1 MAPEIVKGTV
11 SYTVKA
17 DVWSVGVTT
26 CELLASKA
34 PFGRPS
40 DYKGKIEPVLQN
52 IRDFNRFGNIEKKLE
67 KSDLW
72 KGRSSLAKDFVQ
84 SILQK
89 EPVDRPLADQALEHP
104 WLVRN
109 QATHQSL
116 SSDMM
121 KSMMKFM
128 GASPLMRRCLLIV
141 AARMG
146 SPRMERAGRIF
157 LGIDCNHNGRI
168 SREDVA
174 ASVSAAAG
182 CWEPEIDVDDFFDAA
197 DQDQREFISFLEFA
211 ATCIWGPD
219 DTTNTIAERT
229 FKALDDNHD
238 GLVRLDECRHL
249 FRESD
254 LRELRNLP
262 MNRAFGVN
270 EWRMAVGGN
279 DESPSKRRPSPP
291 RSLLARIV
299 RSLVCSEDD
308 PHAQDDYE
316 VVCR

>member
-1 MAPEIVKGTV
+1 VKGTV
-11 SYTVKA
+11 AYTVKA
-17 DVWSVGVTT
+17 DLWSVGVTT

-40 DYKGKIEPVLQN
+40 DYRGKIEPVLQN
-52 IRDFNRFGNIEKKLE
+52 IRDYNRFSNIEKKLE

-72 KGRSSLAKDFVQ
+72 RGRSSLAKEFVQ
-84 SILQK
+84 SVLVRD
-89 EPVDRPLADQALEHP
+89 PADRPHADQALEHA

-109 QATHQSL
+109 KATPQFL
-116 SSDMM
+116 STDMM
-121 KSMMKFM
+121 KSMLKFM
-128 GASPLMRRCLLIV
+128 DASPLMRRCLLII
-141 AARMG
+141 AARLG
-146 SPRMERAGRIF
+146 SSRMERAGSVF
-157 LGIDCNHNGRI
+157 LSINSSHSGRI

-174 ASVSAAAG
+174 ATVSAAAS

-197 DQDQREFISFLEFA
+197 DQDRQEFISFLEFA

-219 DTTNTIAERT
+219 DTTNTIAERA

-249 FRESD
+249 FRDRD
-254 LRELRNLP
+254 LMELRNLP
-262 MNRAFGVN
+262 LNRAFGVN

-279 DESPSKRRPSPP
+279 DEPPSKRRPSPP
-291 RSLLARIV
+291 RSMLAKFV
-299 RSLVCSEDD
+299 RTLMCSEDE
-308 PHAQDDYE
+308 PHAEDEFE